1 MDGVKCH
8 EMMGHGKRKVDDS
21 TMRDGNSLNK
31 RSKNN
36 IWKIAVVILLVVV
49 VVCVAVACAKKAK
62 EDAAQDAFEQL
73 AEQTSRVPLETDEPS
88 SEDTQQTEEEE
99 PLEESEE
106 PVDILAELGV
116 PVPEKVVD
124 FEDLQENVNK
134 DIYAWIYIPDTKIDY
149 PILRHPTDDLFYLNH
164 NLDGSSGYPGCIYS
178 ESYNEKDFSDPVTVL
193 YGHNMKNGTMFAGLH
208 RFTDS
213 EYFAEHPYVYIYT
226 PDGMLVYQIFAVHT
240 HSNEHL
246 LYGKDYTLG
255 IMMDSYI
262 GAIERERS
270 MVSVESETAKVDSDS
285 HILTLSTCISN
296 RPNNRLLVQGVLLNG
311 E

>member
-1 MDGVKCH
+1 
-8 EMMGHGKRKVDDS
+8 
-21 TMRDGNSLNK
+21 MRDRSNSGK
-31 RSKNN
+31 KNSF
-36 IWKIAVVILLVVV
+36 IWKIAIVVLLLVMIVFA
-49 VVCVAVACAKKAK
+49 AVACARKAK
-62 EDAAQDAFEQL
+62 EDAAQDTFEQL
-73 AEQTSRVPLETDEPS
+73 AEQTSKVPLETDEPS
-88 SEDTQQTEEEE
+88 SEDAQQTEEPSEATEE
-99 PLEESEE
+99 PA
-106 PVDILAELGV
+106 DILAELGV
-116 PVPEKVVD
+116 PIPEKEVD

-149 PILRHPTDDLFYLNH
+149 PILQHPTDNVYYLNH

-178 ESYNEKDFSDPVTVL
+178 EDYNVKDFSDPVTVL

-213 EYFAEHPYVYIYT
+213 EYLKEHPYVYIYT
-226 PDGMLVYQIFAVHT
+226 PDGMLVYQIFAVHS

-246 LYGKDYTLG
+246 LYSKDYTEE
-255 IMMDSYI
+255 IVMESYI

-270 MVSVESETAKVDSDS
+270 MMSVENEAVEVGADS

>member
-1 MDGVKCH
+1 
-8 EMMGHGKRKVDDS
+8 
-21 TMRDGNSLNK
+21 MRDGSNLNK
-31 RSKNN
+31 RSKN
-36 IWKIAVVILLVVV
+36 IWKIAVVVLLLVVI
-49 VVCVAVACAKKAK
+49 VCVAVACAKKAK
-62 EDAAQDAFEQL
+62 EDAAQDTFEQL
-73 AEQTSRVPLETDEPS
+73 AEQTSRVPLETEKPS
-88 SEDTQQTEEEE
+88 TEDSQQTEE
-99 PLEESEE
+99 PAEESEE
-106 PVDILAELGV
+106 PADVLEEMGV
-116 PVPEKVVD
+116 PIPEKAVD
-124 FEDLQENVNK
+124 FDDLQENVNK

-149 PILRHPTDDLFYLNH
+149 PILRHPTDNIYYLNH

-178 ESYNEKDFSDPVTVL
+178 EDYNGKDFSDPVTVL

-213 EYFAEHPYVYIYT
+213 EYLKEHPYVYIYT

-246 LYGKDYTLG
+246 LHGKDYTQE
-255 IMMDSYI
+255 IMMESYI

-270 MVSVESETAKVDSDS
+270 MASVENEAVEVGADS